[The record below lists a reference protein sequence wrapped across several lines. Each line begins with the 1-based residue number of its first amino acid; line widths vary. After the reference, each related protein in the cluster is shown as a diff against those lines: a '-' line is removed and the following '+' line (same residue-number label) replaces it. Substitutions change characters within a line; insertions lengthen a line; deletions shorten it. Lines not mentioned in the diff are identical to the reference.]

1 MKPPAALR
9 FSVALCHYST
19 PVPPPLLK
27 ITGILI
33 YSWICYWCRGSKQ
46 SADNS
51 DVTTG
56 LRGCRSGLEA
66 GRSPFKSVTGSDWEE
81 PTANDSKKEKKKNE
95 RFQIYPQ
102 LVSLK
107 LRRVVELQM
116 KVSVELPQSRRL
128 LSRCI
133 QWQRAN
139 MFHQEHVILRSK
151 VKPSVVRESLLA
163 RKHQLLLR
171 GDTTGLK
178 STCYRSDGWTLL
190 SSDHSLNLI

>member
-9 FSVALCHYST
+9 FSAALCHYNT
-19 PVPPPLLK
+19 PVLPPLLK

-46 SADNS
+46 WADNS

-66 GRSPFKSVTGSDWEE
+66 GRSPFKSLTGSDWEE
-81 PTANDSKKEKKKNE
+81 PTPNDGKKEKKKNE
-95 RFQIYPQ
+95 RFGQIYPQ

-128 LSRCI
+128 LFRCI
-133 QWQRAN
+133 QSQRAN

-151 VKPSVVRESLLA
+151 VHESPHRIIL
-163 RKHQLLLR
+163 
-171 GDTTGLK
+171 
-178 STCYRSDGWTLL
+178 
-190 SSDHSLNLI
+190 